1 MQQFFGFSL
10 ECPAISLVNII
21 ISWGS
26 FLSIRAFQT
35 QDVGD
40 PGGFWRK
47 MRESISIIL
56 HKGASGKSHTV
67 YPIYH
72 KNMNF
77 PCPPGDDSLRIAT
90 SLVKL
95 AKKYGS
101 PFHWG
106 KKLPAAFYSG
116 TRCCRSRACSSAV
129 MGRHSPGASA
139 LSLIHI

>member
-26 FLSIRAFQT
+26 FLSIRAFQA

-47 MRESISIIL
+47 MGETISIIL

-77 PCPPGDDSLRIAT
+77 PCPPGDDSLRIAA

-95 AKKYGS
+95 AKKCGS
-101 PFHWG
+101 PFRWG
-106 KKLPAAFYSG
+106 KNSSFPETLKAFLP
-116 TRCCRSRACSSAV
+116 
-129 MGRHSPGASA
+129 PDP
-139 LSLIHI
+139 L